1 MDTKEIG
8 AEIAYELM
16 CENDETKVISDDT
29 IEKECYLAV
38 ADLKADIRYEV
49 EKILEKNEFSIK

>member
-1 MDTKEIG
+1 
-8 AEIAYELM
+8 M
-16 CENDETKVISDDT
+16 CENDETKVISDDS